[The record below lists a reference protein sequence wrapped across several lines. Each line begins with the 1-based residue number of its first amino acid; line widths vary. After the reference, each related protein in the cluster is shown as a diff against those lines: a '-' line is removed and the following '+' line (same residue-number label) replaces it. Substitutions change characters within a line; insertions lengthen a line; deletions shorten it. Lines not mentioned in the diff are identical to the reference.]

1 MTNDYLAN
9 RYGNTKAQARN
20 QRILWTSVG
29 VVLAVA
35 FFIWSITVTFS
46 TPSKITAEIQSFK
59 VVDEIQTALK
69 VSVQNPTKQ
78 DGICAL
84 QVLSNSYG
92 VVGYKEVAVAG
103 SLGAA
108 PVIDAVLNTTNLGVS
123 ATVDRCWFK

>member
-1 MTNDYLAN
+1 MTDDYLAN
-9 RYGNTKAQARN
+9 RYGNTKAKARN

-35 FFIWSITVTFS
+35 FFVWSIAVTFS

-59 VVDEIQTALK
+59 VVNEIQTDLK
-69 VSVQNPTKQ
+69 ISVQNPTKQ

-103 SLGAA
+103 SLGEA

>member
-9 RYGNTKAQARN
+9 RYGNTKAKARN

-29 VVLAVA
+29 VVLAVS
-35 FFIWSITVTFS
+35 FFVWSIAVSFTA
-46 TPSKITAEIQSFK
+46 PSKITAEIKSFT
-59 VVDEIQTALK
+59 VVDDIRTDLK
-69 VSVQNPTKQ
+69 VSVENPTKQ
-78 DGICAL
+78 DGVCAV

-103 SLGAA
+103 NLGVA

>member
-9 RYGNTKAQARN
+9 RYGNTKARARN

-29 VVLAVA
+29 VVLVVS
-35 FFIWSITVTFS
+35 FFVWSISVNFT
-46 TPSKITAEIQSFK
+46 TPSKITAEIQSFS
-59 VVDEIQTALK
+59 VANEIRTDVK
-69 VSVQNPTKQ
+69 VSVENPTQK
-78 DGICAL
+78 DGVCAV

-103 SLGAA
+103 NLGVA

>member
-9 RYGNTKAQARN
+9 RYGNTKARARN

-29 VVLAVA
+29 VVLVVS
-35 FFIWSITVTFS
+35 FFVWSISVNFT
-46 TPSKITAEIQSFK
+46 TPSKITAEIQSFS
-59 VVDEIQTALK
+59 VANEIRTDVK
-69 VSVQNPTKQ
+69 VSVENPTQK
-78 DGICAL
+78 DGVCAV

-103 SLGAA
+103 SLGVA

>member
-9 RYGNTKAQARN
+9 RYGNTKARARN

-29 VVLAVA
+29 VVLVVS
-35 FFIWSITVTFS
+35 FFVWSISVNFT
-46 TPSKITAEIQSFK
+46 TPSKITAEIQSFS
-59 VVDEIQTALK
+59 VLNEIRTDVK
-69 VSVQNPTKQ
+69 VSVENPTQK
-78 DGICAL
+78 DGVCAV

-103 SLGAA
+103 NLGVA

>member
-103 SLGAA
+103 SLGEA

>member
-9 RYGNTKAQARN
+9 RYGNTKARARN

-29 VVLAVA
+29 VVLVVS
-35 FFIWSITVTFS
+35 FFVWSISVNFT
-46 TPSKITAEIQSFK
+46 TPSKITAEIQSFS
-59 VVDEIQTALK
+59 VVNEIRTDVK
-69 VSVQNPTKQ
+69 VSVENPTQK
-78 DGICAL
+78 DGVCAV

-103 SLGAA
+103 SLGVA
-108 PVIDAVLNTTNLGVS
+108 PVINAVLNTTNLGVS

>member
-9 RYGNTKAQARN
+9 RYGNTKARARN

-29 VVLAVA
+29 VVLVVS
-35 FFIWSITVTFS
+35 FFVWSISVNFT
-46 TPSKITAEIQSFK
+46 TPSKITAEIQSFS
-59 VVDEIQTALK
+59 VVNEIRTDVK
-69 VSVQNPTKQ
+69 VSVENPTQK
-78 DGICAL
+78 DGVCAV

-103 SLGAA
+103 NLGVA

>member
-9 RYGNTKAQARN
+9 RYGNTRARARN

-29 VVLAVA
+29 VVLVVS
-35 FFIWSITVTFS
+35 FFVWSIAVNFS
-46 TPSKITAEIQSFK
+46 TPSKITGEIQSFS
-59 VVDEIQTALK
+59 VVDAIRTDLK
-69 VSVQNPTKQ
+69 VSVENPTQQ
-78 DGICAL
+78 DGVCAV

-103 SLGAA
+103 NLGEA

>member
-9 RYGNTKAQARN
+9 RYGNTKARARN

-29 VVLAVA
+29 VVLVVS
-35 FFIWSITVTFS
+35 FFVWSISVNFT
-46 TPSKITAEIQSFK
+46 TPSKITAEIQSFS
-59 VVDEIQTALK
+59 VVNEIRTDVK
-69 VSVQNPTKQ
+69 VSVENPTQK
-78 DGICAL
+78 DGVCAV

-92 VVGYKEVAVAG
+92 VVGYKEVEVAG
-103 SLGAA
+103 SLGVA

>member
-9 RYGNTKAQARN
+9 RYGNTKAKARN

-29 VVLAVA
+29 VVLAVS
-35 FFIWSITVTFS
+35 FFVWSIAVSFTA
-46 TPSKITAEIQSFK
+46 PSKITAEIKSFT
-59 VVDEIQTALK
+59 VVDDIRTDLK
-69 VSVQNPTKQ
+69 VSVENPTKQ
-78 DGICAL
+78 DGVCAV

-103 SLGAA
+103 NLGEA